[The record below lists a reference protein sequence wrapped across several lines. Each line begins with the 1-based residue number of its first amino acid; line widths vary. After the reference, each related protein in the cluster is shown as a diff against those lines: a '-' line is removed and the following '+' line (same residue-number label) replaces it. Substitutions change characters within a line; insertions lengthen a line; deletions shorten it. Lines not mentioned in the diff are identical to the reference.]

1 MSDSRIPGI
10 YRLPAADRIARLE
23 QLGWLSAADAASLLA
38 GHHVLSV
45 GAADR
50 MVENVIG
57 VFGLPMGVAPN
68 FIVNGRDCIVPLV
81 VEEPSIIA
89 GLGAAASQA

>member
-10 YRLPAADRIARLE
+10 YKLPVADRIARLE
-23 QLGWLSAADAASLLA
+23 QLGWLSPADAASLLA

-57 VFGLPMGVAPN
+57 VAGLPLAIAPN
-68 FIVNGRDCIVPLV
+68 FVIDGRY
-81 VEEPSIIA
+81 SMT
-89 GLGAAASQA
+89 